1 MDNIMNDIMNDQTS
15 RDDLKGI
22 AVIGM
27 AGRFPKANDIH
38 QFWGNLRNGVDGI
51 TFFSDAELLAEGLDP
66 EIFNQPSYVK
76 AGAVL
81 ADIDQFDAQF
91 FGYSPKEAEMM
102 DPQQRLFLECAWQAL
117 ENAGYSTEHH
127 KEKIGVYAGSNWSTY
142 LLHNLALNPNLF
154 AEAGWSAG
162 IGNGR
167 DFLATR
173 VSYQLN
179 LNGPSLNISTACST
193 SLVSVHLAC
202 RDLLSYQCDIALAG
216 GASIRTPHQTGYA
229 YQEGD
234 IFSSDGYCRPF
245 DAKAN
250 GTIFGNAVGLV
261 VLKRLEEA
269 VADGDYIYAVIKGS
283 AINNDGSLKVGY
295 TAPSVSGQAEVIA
308 EAQAIAGINPE
319 TISYIEAHGT
329 GTSLGDPIEIR
340 ALTQAFQEQT
350 HKKRF
355 CAIGSVKSN
364 FGHVDAASGVTGL
377 IKTVL
382 SLHHHQIPATLHFE
396 QPNPDIDF
404 ANSPFYVNT
413 TLKDWQRSGKQ
424 PLRAGVSS
432 FGIGGTNAHVVL
444 EEAPLISKPDR
455 NFSDRNNSD
464 QILLLSAKTETALA
478 AIAQNLATH
487 LQQNRDLNLADVAY
501 TLSLG
506 RHHFEHRRLLVCR
519 DIDDAIATLENPVN
533 PSTCSHIKNNQ
544 QASIVF
550 MFSGQGSQYV
560 GMAQEL
566 YQNVPVFREHLD
578 RCCDLLQ
585 PLLGLDLRQV
595 LYSSKDQKEQ
605 SQEMQEQ
612 LQQTAI
618 AQPAIFV
625 IGYALAQLWMSW
637 GINPSAMI
645 GHSIGEYVAACLAGV
660 FTLEDALKLV
670 AMRGRLMQQLP
681 AGAMLA
687 ISLSESEIQPL
698 LEQDVAIAALN
709 APNLIVVSGSG
720 EAINRLE
727 EQLTK
732 QAIDCRRL
740 HTSHAFHSAM
750 MEPMLGEFQASLA
763 NIRLNPPQIPYISN
777 VSGDW
782 ITTAEAIDPTY
793 WMTHIRQ
800 TVRFSDGLQKL
811 FDHPSQVLLEV
822 GAGKTL
828 STLVRHHSNKSSA
841 QIVLNS
847 LRHPQ
852 DQSSDFTLLLNT
864 LGQLW
869 LGGISVDWSTF
880 YSDQW
885 RHRLPLPTYPFERQ
899 RFWIEASL
907 SKANPANIA
916 SRTDQ
921 KLALDSWFYT
931 PVWKSAIANQPKSE
945 NLEKDFWLIFLDQ
958 SPWYDLLLQKLR
970 QTNQNLIIV
979 NSSDANTE
987 FVYLEADLYGVNPNS
1002 ASAYADLLA
1011 DLIKR
1016 DRIPSKILH
1025 FWNVTSTPEN
1035 IEPQILLNQEL
1046 NDTLAN
1052 SFYNLLYLTQALGKY
1067 TWEHGL
1073 NISIISNQLQA
1084 VTEDESLQ
1092 PVKATL
1098 LGICKVLPKEY
1109 PHIHCQ
1115 SIDIVLP
1122 NNPDKIALHDRWI
1135 GQVLAECASDC
1146 KDAIVAY
1153 RGNRR
1158 WLKTYEPVQLVKSV
1172 NKIDTFRLRQ
1182 GGVYLI
1188 TGGLGGLGLVVAEHL
1203 AKTSQA
1209 KLLLIGRTAPPDRS
1223 QWSTW
1228 LETDAIGDRISQKIS
1243 QQIRKLQELE
1253 SSGAEVLAIAADVA
1267 NLAQMQAAIAQAEQ
1281 KWGQINGVFHTAG
1294 VAGGGVIQQKTS
1306 TEAAKV
1312 MAPKIQGTL
1321 VLDRIFQ
1328 DYPLDFLV
1336 LYSSLTSVL
1345 GAFGQ
1350 VDYCAANAFLD
1361 AYTYANNLKQ
1371 TKFITSINWNA
1382 WRDVGMAVNNNKST
1396 AQFQALPQE
1405 HLKFAIAPSEGLE
1418 ALNRILESTLSQ
1430 AIVSPQSLDS
1440 LWELNSP
1447 FIDPKSPES
1456 TPEATSPLYPRPRLN
1471 SVYVAPSNDSEK
1483 AIALIWQQLLRIDK
1497 VGINDNFFELGGD
1510 SLLGVQLIT
1519 RLNKQLNVQIA
1530 AHSLYQAP
1538 TVSSI
1543 AEIVAPPSND
1553 QDLSVKVPSRGEMRR
1568 SKKIQRS

>member
-1 MDNIMNDIMNDQTS
+1 MDNTINDQTS
-15 RDDLKGI
+15 QDDLKGI

-27 AGRFPKANDIH
+27 AGRFPKANDIR
-38 QFWGNLRNGVDGI
+38 QFWQNLRNGVDGL
-51 TFFSDAELLAEGLDP
+51 TFFSDDELLAEGLDP

-117 ENAGYSTEHH
+117 ENSGYSTNYS

-142 LLHNLALNPNLF
+142 LLHNLALNANLF
-154 AEAGWSAG
+154 AEGGWSAG

-216 GASIRTPHQTGYA
+216 GASIRTPHHTGYA

-234 IFSSDGYCRPF
+234 IFSPDGYCRPF

-250 GTIFGNAVGLV
+250 GTIFGNAVGIV

-396 QPNPDIDF
+396 QPNPEIDF

-413 TLKDWQRSGKQ
+413 TLRDWQRSGKH

-444 EEAPLISKPDR
+444 EEAPLIE
-455 NFSDRNNSD
+455 NSDRNDSE
-464 QILLLSAKTETALA
+464 QLLLLSAKTETALI

-506 RHHFEHRRLLVCR
+506 RHHFDHRRIVVCHHV
-519 DIDDAIATLENPVN
+519 DEAIAVLETPVN
-533 PSTCSHIKNNQ
+533 PSNYSHIKNNQ
-544 QASIVF
+544 QASVVF

-560 GMAQEL
+560 GMTQEL
-566 YQNVPVFREHLD
+566 YQNAPIFREHLD
-578 RCCDLLQ
+578 LCCDLLQ
-585 PLLGLDLRQV
+585 PPLGLDLRQV
-595 LYSSKDQKEQ
+595 LYPPEAQK
-605 SQEMQEQ
+605 QEMQER
-612 LQQTAI
+612 LQQTEI
-618 AQPAIFV
+618 AQPAIFA
-625 IGYALAQLWMSW
+625 IGYALAQLWISW

-660 FTLEDALKLV
+660 FILEDALKLV

-681 AGAMLA
+681 TGVMLA
-687 ISLSESEIQPL
+687 VSLSESELQPL

-709 APNLIVVSGSG
+709 APNLSVLSGTF
-720 EAINRLE
+720 EAINLLE

-732 QAIDCRRL
+732 QEIDCRRL

-750 MEPMLGEFQASLA
+750 MEPMLEEFQQYLE

-782 ITTAEAIDPTY
+782 ITTTEAIDPTY
-793 WMTHIRQ
+793 WVKHIRH
-800 TVRFSDGLQKL
+800 TVRFSNGIQKL
-811 FDHPSQVLLEV
+811 FDNPLQILLEV

-828 STLVRHHSNKSSA
+828 STIVRRHRDKPSA
-841 QIVLNS
+841 QIVINS

-869 LGGISVDWSTF
+869 LEGISVDWSAF

-899 RFWIEASL
+899 RFWIEANQA
-907 SKANPANIA
+907 KANPANIS
-916 SRTDQ
+916 SRTEQ
-921 KLALDSWFYT
+921 RLNLDSWFYT
-931 PVWKSAIANQPKSE
+931 PVWKSAIVSAIASPPKSE

-958 SPWYDLLLQKLR
+958 SPWYDLPLQKLR

-979 NSSDANTE
+979 NSGDANTE
-987 FVYLEADLYGVNPNS
+987 FVRLKDNLYSVNPNS
-1002 ASAYADLLA
+1002 AGAYTALVD
-1011 DLIKR
+1011 DLIQC
-1016 DRIPSKILH
+1016 DRIPSRILH
-1025 FWNVTSTPEN
+1025 FWNVTPTSEN

-1046 NDTLAN
+1046 NDTLAK
-1052 SFYNLLYLTQALGKY
+1052 SFYSLLYLTQALGKY

-1122 NNPDKIALHDRWI
+1122 TNLEKLSQHDRWI
-1135 GQVLAECASDC
+1135 EQVLTELASDS

-1158 WLKTYEPVQLVKSV
+1158 WLQAYEPVKLVKSE
-1172 NKIDTFRLRQ
+1172 NKVDTLRLKQ

-1203 AKTSQA
+1203 ARTLQA
-1209 KLLLIGRTAPPDRS
+1209 KLLLIGRAAPPDRS

-1228 LETDAIGDRISQKIS
+1228 LETHAIDDRTS
-1243 QQIRKLQELE
+1243 QQILKLQQLE
-1253 SSGAEVLAIAADVA
+1253 NFGAEVLAIAADVA
-1267 NLAQMQAAIAQAEQ
+1267 DLLQMQNAIAQAEQ
-1281 KWGQINGVFHTAG
+1281 KWRRINGVLHTAG
-1294 VAGGGVIQQKTS
+1294 VVGGGVIQQKTS
-1306 TEAAKV
+1306 AEAAKV

-1321 VLDRIFQ
+1321 VLDQIFQ

-1382 WRDVGMAVNNNKST
+1382 WRDVGMAVNTKST
-1396 AQFQALPQE
+1396 AQFQALQQE
-1405 HLKFAIAPSEGLE
+1405 NLKFAIAPAEGLE

-1440 LWELNSP
+1440 LWELNSA
-1447 FIDPKSPES
+1447 FIDPKSSDSNPES
-1456 TPEATSPLYPRPRLN
+1456 TSPLYPRPRLN
-1471 SVYVAPSNDSEK
+1471 SVYVAPSNDTEK

-1519 RLNKQLNVQIA
+1519 RLNKELNVQIA

-1543 AEIVAPPSND
+1543 AEIIAPPSHD

-1568 SKKIQRS
+1568 SRKMQKS